1 MKIVIIE
8 DEIVAKDN
16 LAGQIK
22 ETEPD
27 TEILAVL
34 SSVQESIRWF
44 SENKSPDLVFMDI
57 HLGDGIS
64 FSIFK
69 NVEILCPVIFTTAY
83 DEYSLRAFET
93 NCIDY
98 LLKPVTQDKLRRAI
112 GKYRNF
118 KGLVNNDDML
128 DRIMSALKSSKHSY
142 PGSFLLPYR
151 DRLIPLAVSRI
162 AYIRSDMHMSEFHTL
177 SGECFIKDSS
187 LDTLQLQLDPR
198 AFFRANRQYIIAR
211 DAVQDISLWFGGKIT
226 VNMSVPT
233 PERIIVSRAKA
244 SGFKNWLQMPE
255 QR

>member
-98 LLKPVTQDKLRRAI
+98 LLKPITQDK
-112 GKYRNF
+112 
-118 KGLVNNDDML
+118 
-128 DRIMSALKSSKHSY
+128 
-142 PGSFLLPYR
+142 
-151 DRLIPLAVSRI
+151 LIPLAVSRI

-211 DAVQDISLWFGGKIT
+211 DAVRDISLWFGGKIA
-226 VNMSVPT
+226 VNMSVST
-233 PERIIVSRAKA
+233 PERILVSRAKA

-255 QR
+255 Q